1 MARLL
6 KHALRRRAR
15 VGGGVRGSTPS
26 GTPESNMATVPRPP
40 WRPLI
45 ISCRTSLAALPPT
58 LSADRW
64 PRQSSIPGHNRIS
77 ESYTEVIT
85 RSMSGQSRHINDILD
100 RLPVLRSWIERQYP
114 PRGAETAGQ
123 RMRVKNQVIALRL
136 PSPGVLPKWRD
147 RRFVYNILTV
157 GI

>member
-1 MARLL
+1 
-6 KHALRRRAR
+6 
-15 VGGGVRGSTPS
+15 
-26 GTPESNMATVPRPP
+26 
-40 WRPLI
+40 
-45 ISCRTSLAALPPT
+45 
-58 LSADRW
+58 
-64 PRQSSIPGHNRIS
+64 
-77 ESYTEVIT
+77 
-85 RSMSGQSRHINDILD
+85 MSGQSRHINDILD